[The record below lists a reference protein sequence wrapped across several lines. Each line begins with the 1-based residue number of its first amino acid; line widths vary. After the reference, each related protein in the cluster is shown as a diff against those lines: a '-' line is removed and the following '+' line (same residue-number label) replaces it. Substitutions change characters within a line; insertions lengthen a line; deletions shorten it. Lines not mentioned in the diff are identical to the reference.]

1 MNRQSTQDFG
11 DGEAT
16 LYAILMMD
24 TIIII
29 YLLKPI
35 KCRTP
40 RMNAKVNYGL
50 WVTTLW
56 HWEMLMMGKAMQ
68 EWGRAYGKSLCLPLN
83 SASNLKLL

>member
-50 WVTTLW
+50 WVITLW

-68 EWGRAYGKSLCLPLN
+68 EWGRAYGKSLCLPLS

>member
-11 DGEAT
+11 DSEAS
-16 LYAILMMD
+16 LYAILMMG

-40 RMNAKVNYGL
+40 RMNAKVTMVCG
-50 WVTTLW
+50 
-56 HWEMLMMGKAMQ
+56 
-68 EWGRAYGKSLCLPLN
+68 
-83 SASNLKLL
+83 

>member
-16 LYAILMMD
+16 LYAILMVD

-50 WVTTLW
+50 RVITLW